1 MNIYDFAL
9 YVNQDVDDT
18 FTNEEVA
25 RFFNKGIANFNLIP
39 PVTKFP
45 YINMNL
51 SVSSGPDTTNEFE
64 TTLNE
69 KKYEVSG
76 KENTYITASG
86 DNQYTF
92 SHNTEYDEAVGAFVD
107 YPLSNSFMLGVMLP
121 FVVSAVK
128 GQESSVTEKQL
139 AMQEFMANARQ
150 FKSSL
155 NIKTGYLVD
164 GEGNRELSQYKLGEN
179 VYLSDMTQSPMA
191 GPWNKASVYKEYVT
205 ARKKDGTLIKYVD
218 SSVVDEDIETM
229 SEEEEY

>member
-18 FTNEEVA
+18 FTNEEIA

-45 YINMNL
+45 FINMNL
-51 SVSSGPDTTNEFE
+51 ASSSSTDALNEFD
-64 TTLNE
+64 TNLNNTSYKVNVAE
-69 KKYEVSG
+69 NKY
-76 KENTYITASG
+76 NAT
-86 DNQYTF
+86 DNPPTF
-92 SHNTEYDEAVGAFVD
+92 THNDDYDEEIGAFAQ
-107 YPLSNSFMLGVMLP
+107 YPLSNNFMLGVMLP

-128 GQESSVTEKQL
+128 GQESSITEKQL
-139 AMQEFMANARQ
+139 VMQEFMLNARQ

-164 GEGNRELSQYKLGEN
+164 GEGNAELSQYKLGEN

-191 GPWNKASVYKEYVT
+191 GPWNKATVYKEYVVT
-205 ARKKDGTLIKYVD
+205 KKNDGTIVKYVD
-218 SSVVDEDIETM
+218 DSLVDEDVETM
-229 SEEEEY
+229 TEEEKY

>member
-1 MNIYDFAL
+1 MNIYDFAI

-45 YINMNL
+45 YINVNL
-51 SVSSGPDTTNEFE
+51 AVASGDDTTNEFE
-64 TTLNE
+64 QNINN
-69 KKYEVSG
+69 VSY
-76 KENTYITASG
+76 KVDVAENTYSTS
-86 DNQYTF
+86 NNTF
-92 SHNTEYDEAVGAFVD
+92 THSSTYDGEIGAFAQ
-107 YPLSNSFMLGVMLP
+107 YPLSNNFMLGVMLP
-121 FVVSAVK
+121 FVVSAIK
-128 GQESSVTEKQL
+128 GQESSLQEKQL
-139 AMQEFMANARQ
+139 TTQEFMRNAMQ

-179 VYLSDMTQSPMA
+179 VYLSDMTQSPFA

-218 SSVVDEDIETM
+218 DSVVDEDIETM
-229 SEEEEY
+229 TEEEEY

>member
-51 SVSSGPDTTNEFE
+51 ASSSATDPTDEFTENINNVSYKVD
-64 TTLNE
+64 
-69 KKYEVSG
+69 VA
-76 KENTYITASG
+76 ENTYSNGNFTHSG
-86 DNQYTF
+86 T
-92 SHNTEYDEAVGAFVD
+92 YDEEIGAFTQ
-107 YPLSNSFMLGVMLP
+107 YPLSNNFMLGVMLP
-121 FVVSAVK
+121 FVISAVK

-164 GEGNRELSQYKLGEN
+164 GEGNKELSQYKLGEN

-191 GPWNKASVYKEYVT
+191 GPWNKASVYKEYVVT
-205 ARKKDGTLIKYVD
+205 NKKDGTIVKYVD
-218 SSVVDEDIETM
+218 DSLVDEDVETM

>member
-45 YINMNL
+45 TINMAI
-51 SVSSGPDTTNEFE
+51 VDTNSQNNDYTYKVNVA
-64 TTLNE
+64 
-69 KKYEVSG
+69 K
-76 KENTYITASG
+76 NTYNTTSEAFEKTA
-86 DNQYTF
+86 T
-92 SHNTEYDEAVGAFVD
+92 YDEEIGAYQD

-128 GQESSVTEKQL
+128 GQESSISEKQL
-139 AMQEFMANARQ
+139 AMNEFMGNARQ

-164 GEGNRELSQYKLGEN
+164 GVGNRELSQYKLGEN

-191 GPWNKASVYKEYVT
+191 GPWNKAAVYKEFVVT
-205 ARKKDGTLIKYVD
+205 KKNDGTIVKYVD
-218 SSVVDEDIETM
+218 DSLVDEDIETIP
-229 SEEEEY
+229 EEERF

>member
-51 SVSSGPDTTNEFE
+51 ASSSATDATDEFTENINNVSYKVD
-64 TTLNE
+64 
-69 KKYEVSG
+69 VA
-76 KENTYITASG
+76 ENTYSTS
-86 DNQYTF
+86 NNTF
-92 SHNTEYDEAVGAFVD
+92 THSSTYDEEIGAFTQ
-107 YPLSNSFMLGVMLP
+107 YPLSNNFMLGVMLP
-121 FVVSAVK
+121 FVISAVK

-164 GEGNRELSQYKLGEN
+164 GVNNQELSQYKLGEN

-191 GPWNKASVYKEYVT
+191 GPWNKASVYKEYVVT
-205 ARKKDGTLIKYVD
+205 NKKDGTIVKYVD
-218 SSVVDEDIETM
+218 DSLVDEDVETM